1 MRRHVGTLIWA
12 VLLSMLAANPL
23 WAAEQKEESA
33 PFVTPELVV
42 PEPASAVM
50 GWVDSRE
57 LQSLNG
63 SWKLLVDPM
72 QVGTPGGFFGG
83 WAKTRT
89 RSTLSNCW
97 NTVIQTLLIFVC
109 PVILIPSGKSFFSIE
124 TRCGTNAISM
134 SRLRLIRGITCGL
147 VAPILTRRFF

>member
-1 MRRHVGTLIWA
+1 MGKHLGTLIWV

-23 WAAEQKEESA
+23 WAAEEDEEPA

-50 GWVDSRE
+50 GWIDSRE

-83 WAKTRT
+83 WATTRT
-89 RSTLSNCW
+89 P
-97 NTVIQTLLIFVC
+97 VDAFQLLEYSY
-109 PVILIPSGKSFFSIE
+109 PD
-124 TRCGTNAISM
+124 AAD
-134 SRLRLIRGITCGL
+134 IRVPGDFHTQ
-147 VAPILTRRFF
+147 R